1 MVAWPV
7 AKLRGRNAET
17 TQAVFLERINWYKK
31 RHLIEANQNA
41 SDMTASYSAAEG
53 NYPDLKHIKL
63 GYSAYA
69 SPSTTANTVY
79 ILFMSFANH
88 HPASSKPC

>member
-1 MVAWPV
+1 M

-41 SDMTASYSAAEG
+41 SDMTASYSAAEVQ
-53 NYPDLKHIKL
+53 NHVEKI
-63 GYSAYA
+63 AIV
-69 SPSTTANTVY
+69 TVS
-79 ILFMSFANH
+79 SFFRFSIQIFRH
-88 HPASSKPC
+88 HT